1 MAFWDTGRCTAVQYM
16 QLAMVCLL
24 LLPPLPPPALLPASL
39 PTMCFTGT
47 QVLRVWKAKQSI
59 FFKRSMAV
67 GYAGLD
73 NPVFYKDNNRMLLGD
88 AKEVLDQLRSV
99 V

>member
-1 MAFWDTGRCTAVQYM
+1 MHSMYM

>member
-1 MAFWDTGRCTAVQYM
+1 MFNR
-16 QLAMVCLL
+16 LSSLCL
-24 LLPPLPPPALLPASL
+24 SH
-39 PTMCFTGT
+39 T

-73 NPVFYKDNNRMLLGD
+73 NPVFYKNNNKMLLGD
-88 AKEVLDQLRSV
+88 AKEVLDQLRAV
-99 V
+99 I